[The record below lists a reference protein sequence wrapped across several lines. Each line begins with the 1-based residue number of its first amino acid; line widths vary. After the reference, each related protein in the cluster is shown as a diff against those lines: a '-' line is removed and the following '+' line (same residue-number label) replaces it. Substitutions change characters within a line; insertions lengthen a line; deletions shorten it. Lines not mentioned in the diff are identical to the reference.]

1 MVHIIKKNTKYIF
14 MPLLISYYNNV
25 LYICIGSPEVKISEI
40 FERNAITV
48 TLEWMQGNP
57 SYSYYVDINPA
68 TQLLINS
75 NGITRV
81 TVNMSYY
88 IPYNLTI
95 LICLC
100 RENLTSFAQS
110 FHYCK

>member
-1 MVHIIKKNTKYIF
+1 
-14 MPLLISYYNNV
+14 MPLLISYNV
-25 LYICIGSPEVKISEI
+25 LYNICIGYPEVNISEI
-40 FERNAITV
+40 FERDAITV

-57 SYSYYVDINPA
+57 SYSYYVDIILA

-81 TVNMSYY
+81 TVNMPYY